1 MRKLYHYPLCAF
13 CRLIRIYLKE
23 KNLDHELII
32 DLPWKRKNVF
42 SGHHVL
48 SDLPT
53 LVDLDG
59 TVLEGWYAIVE
70 YMEQSYRA
78 NSLLGVTQKEKAES
92 RRIVILF
99 NEMFFADVT
108 KNIVF
113 EKVMKKHVEHSAPDS
128 TCIRKGYDGIKKYLD
143 YISSLMDHRNWL
155 AGDEF
160 SLADIAAA
168 SQVSCVDYMGSIK
181 WEAYPNVKDWY
192 VRIKSRPS
200 FRDILLDKVANM
212 TPPNYY
218 QELDF

>member
-1 MRKLYHYPLCAF
+1 LR
-13 CRLIRIYLKE
+13 E

-53 LVDLDG
+53 FVDLDN
-59 TVLEGWYAIVE
+59 TVLEGWYAIIE
-70 YMEQSYRA
+70 YLEQSYRG

-92 RRIVILF
+92 RRIMIWF
-99 NEMFFADVT
+99 NEMFFTDVT
-108 KNIVF
+108 RNIVF
-113 EKVMKKHVEHSAPDS
+113 EKVMKRHVEHSAPDS
-128 TCIRKGYDGIKKYLD
+128 SSIRKGYEGVKKYLD
-143 YISSLMDHRNWL
+143 YISGLMDYRNWL

-168 SQVSCVDYMGSIK
+168 AQISCVDYTGAIK
-181 WEAYPNVKDWY
+181 WEAHPSAKDWY

-200 FRDILLDKVANM
+200 FREILQDRIANL
-212 TPPNYY
+212 TPPDYY